1 MLTGQQLWGFAR
13 LLQTAKDPG
22 ITTAKDPGITTNPI
36 YLNMLSNKFLLGEKI
51 H

>member
-13 LLQTAKDPG
+13 LLQ
-22 ITTAKDPGITTNPI
+22 TAKDPGITTNPI